1 MGQTSMYISIGKKLE
16 SYMQIVKNSMYEIG
30 LLLENYLE
38 KEMTDSLGH
47 RVYEITLLLHEH
59 RDA

>member
-1 MGQTSMYISIGKKLE
+1 
-16 SYMQIVKNSMYEIG
+16 MQIVKNSMYEIG